1 MKLRILDIKLIDKR
15 KQKFALLLDNGTS
28 LELLAETI
36 LKNKLR
42 KNQELSR
49 IEIEKLLADDEFSR
63 ALAQATAY
71 LSLRKV
77 SQQQLE
83 RYLARKGY
91 KTEIIQQVIADLNQR
106 GILNDRRFA
115 ELFVKDRLKL
125 KPAGPQK
132 LELELLKRGVTYDV
146 IKTALEPATEPETQ
160 KKIAQHLAQ
169 KKLRTLSSLDR
180 KQQKQKLYSFLMSK
194 GFESEIITEVIRS
207 IFNEISDNEID

>member
-15 KQKFALLLDNGTS
+15 KKKFAIILDNGTS
-28 LELLAETI
+28 LKLSAETI

-49 IEIEKLLADDEFSR
+49 IEIEKLLDEDEFSR

-77 SQQQLE
+77 SQQQLD

-91 KTEIIQQVIADLNQR
+91 KKEIIQQVIADLNQR
-106 GILNDRRFA
+106 AILNDRRFA
-115 ELFVKDRLKL
+115 ELFVKDRLKI
-125 KPAGPQK
+125 KPVGPKK
-132 LELELLKRGVTYDV
+132 LEIELLKRGVTYDL
-146 IKTALEPATEPETQ
+146 INKALEPATEPETQ
-160 KKIAQHLAQ
+160 KKIALHLAQ
-169 KKLRTLSSLDR
+169 KKLRTLSSLER

-194 GFESEIITEVIRS
+194 GFESEIITEVIQS
-207 IFNEISDNEID
+207 IFNDTSDNETE